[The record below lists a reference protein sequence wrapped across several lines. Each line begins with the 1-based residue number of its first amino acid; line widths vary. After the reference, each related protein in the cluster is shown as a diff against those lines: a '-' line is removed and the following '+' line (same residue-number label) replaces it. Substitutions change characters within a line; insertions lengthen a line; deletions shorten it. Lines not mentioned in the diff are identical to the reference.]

1 MDIKLKV
8 GMAVATVA
16 IALGTGH
23 AMQTTFGQEQ
33 DRAALAEK
41 PVAVTP
47 LAAGLGPDTG
57 PTATPSPDTRLAA
70 LPDTPVAPP
79 AAAEP
84 ALILPE
90 TSMAP
95 RPDVIPPTALPEAS
109 APTTPIRPLEAEA
122 APDCPVTLTLTR
134 AGRAMLD
141 VALAAPCHAGE
152 RVVLRHGGLA
162 ITARVSDAGRVL
174 MTLPGMEAE
183 GRVSI
188 RFPDGTEAL
197 AEADLPDLPIYQ
209 RYAIQWMDRDTF
221 QLNAFEG
228 GALWGEEGHVS
239 ATNPQRLVPGVP
251 PRGGYMTLLGDD
263 TVDLPMLAEV
273 YTYPLNPNLAVDMTV
288 EVVMTP
294 ETCNRDLLGELVLSI
309 AGDSIAT
316 DLTLATPG
324 CDAIGDVLVLNN
336 PHQDLKLALVE

>member
-1 MDIKLKV
+1 
-8 GMAVATVA
+8 
-16 IALGTGH
+16 
-23 AMQTTFGQEQ
+23 
-33 DRAALAEK
+33 
-41 PVAVTP
+41 
-47 LAAGLGPDTG
+47 
-57 PTATPSPDTRLAA
+57 
-70 LPDTPVAPP
+70 
-79 AAAEP
+79 
-84 ALILPE
+84 
-90 TSMAP
+90 
-95 RPDVIPPTALPEAS
+95 
-109 APTTPIRPLEAEA
+109 
-122 APDCPVTLTLTR
+122 
-134 AGRAMLD
+134 MLD
-141 VALAAPCHAGE
+141 VALTAPCHIGE

-162 ITARVSDAGRVL
+162 ITARVSDAGRVSV
-174 MTLPGMEAE
+174 TLPGMEAD

-188 RFPDGTEAL
+188 RFPDGTETS

-239 ATNPQRLVPGVP
+239 ATNPHRLVPGVP

-273 YTYPLNPNLAVDMTV
+273 YTYPLNPDLAVDMTV

-294 ETCNRDLLGELVLSI
+294 ETCNRDLLGELVLSM